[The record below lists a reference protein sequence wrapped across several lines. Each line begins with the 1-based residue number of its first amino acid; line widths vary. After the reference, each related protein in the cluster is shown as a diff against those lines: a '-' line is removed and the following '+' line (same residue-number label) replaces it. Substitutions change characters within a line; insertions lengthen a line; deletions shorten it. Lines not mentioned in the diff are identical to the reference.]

1 MCAAL
6 SFFLH
11 FVSALYDIHTGFLF
25 AALMRTD
32 FVCGT
37 CFQIAYHSLVLNHG
51 GFLLRGDT
59 GVKICE
65 ILIFYHFCVFGI
77 IIKIKLFTSM

>member
-1 MCAAL
+1 MTSL
-6 SFFLH
+6 ENPKRRTSWFWSWFGK
-11 FVSALYDIHTGFLF
+11 VVLF
-25 AALMRTD
+25 GDQFIST
-32 FVCGT
+32 
-37 CFQIAYHSLVLNHG
+37 
-51 GFLLRGDT
+51 LRGDT

>member
-1 MCAAL
+1 MMFIIFNKC
-6 SFFLH
+6 
-11 FVSALYDIHTGFLF
+11 
-25 AALMRTD
+25 
-32 FVCGT
+32 
-37 CFQIAYHSLVLNHG
+37 SLKG
-51 GFLLRGDT
+51 LRGDT

>member
-1 MCAAL
+1 MQNHYKNVKMVIQIVKYRIV
-6 SFFLH
+6 FVH
-11 FVSALYDIHTGFLF
+11 FNNNNID
-25 AALMRTD
+25 
-32 FVCGT
+32 
-37 CFQIAYHSLVLNHG
+37 
-51 GFLLRGDT
+51 LRGDT

>member
-1 MCAAL
+1 MGINIFRHNL
-6 SFFLH
+6 VERQSYF
-11 FVSALYDIHTGFLF
+11 YD
-25 AALMRTD
+25 
-32 FVCGT
+32 
-37 CFQIAYHSLVLNHG
+37 G
-51 GFLLRGDT
+51 GALRGDT